1 MRSSI
6 ASNRKWMV
14 ALCVFIALL
23 YSVIFAINAFG
34 LELDGEPEDDP
45 ETGAGYLYSALLAPS
60 SSDPDLKYAP
70 YIGSGYFVCTTSSG
84 TVYIYVPIDSK
95 GKWGTTNNGFLCNV
109 SSSTISGVMYDSSGN
124 QYSFSAPGF
133 SIPRYRTS
141 SSYNYTDLFATVKK
155 SNLEPA
161 TDFPVEHDFSEMY
174 PYIFVGLMGVIILC
188 LMRYKR

>member
-6 ASNRKWMV
+6 ARSRRWMI
-14 ALCVFIALL
+14 ALCAFIVMLYLVVFA
-23 YSVIFAINAFG
+23 VNAYAS
-34 LELDGEPEDDP
+34 EVVEPTEDDP
-45 ETGAGYLYSALLAPS
+45 EPGAAYLYSALLAPS
-60 SSDPDLKYAP
+60 KSDPDLKYAP
-70 YIGSGYFVCTTSSG
+70 YIGSGYFVCMTSSG

-95 GKWGTTNNGFLCNV
+95 GKWGITNNGFLCNV

-141 SSYNYTDLFATVKK
+141 SSYNYTDLFATVEK
-155 SNLEPA
+155 SNLDPA
-161 TDFPVEHDFSEMY
+161 IDFPVEHDFSEMY